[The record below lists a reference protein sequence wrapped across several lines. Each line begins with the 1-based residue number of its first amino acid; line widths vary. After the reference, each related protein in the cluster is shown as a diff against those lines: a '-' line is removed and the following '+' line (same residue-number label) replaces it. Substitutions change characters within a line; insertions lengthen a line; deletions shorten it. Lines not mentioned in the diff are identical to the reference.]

1 MPVYEYEC
9 KSCKKTYEIMQ
20 RFDDPPL
27 QTCNV
32 CGEEVK
38 KLISNTTFVL
48 KGSGWYITDYARKSE
63 EKTETPKV
71 TDDSKIDTSVKE
83 ETKSNGSSA
92 ETKSEIKPDITTSSK
107 PELSPT
113 RAKSE

>member
-20 RFDDPPL
+20 KFDDPPL
-27 QTCNV
+27 NTCEI
-32 CGEEVK
+32 CGGEVK

-63 EKTETPKV
+63 EKTDTTKTSEDSTKDTKV
-71 TDDSKIDTSVKE
+71 ES
-83 ETKSNGSSA
+83 KSNGSSS
-92 ETKSEIKPDITTSSK
+92 ETKSETSTETKSETKVETTV
-107 PELSPT
+107 
-113 RAKSE
+113 AKSK